1 MNNTTLKTRAPIKWG
16 RIASYA
22 VLLFFAIIYAGPLLM
37 LVNTAF
43 KTLPE
48 FMKSATSPV
57 TGLKF

>member
-1 MNNTTLKTRAPIKWG
+1 
-16 RIASYA
+16 
-22 VLLFFAIIYAGPLLM
+22 M

-57 TGLKF
+57 TSLHFDNFVEPGKSEFSPLPD